1 MIEFARQ
8 EYFWLLLAVP
18 VVALFWGLGVWH
30 RRRMRI
36 RFGNIENLESISHIS
51 GSAHAWIRGALFTA
65 SLILMTLGLA
75 FPRMVLRELRPIP
88 TPTDLVFL
96 LDISPSMYARDMSP
110 SRLGRAE
117 AIIQKFILMKQPE
130 DRYGLVVFN
139 WGSAVLSYL
148 TSDPQ
153 SIVVY
158 FDWLNQ
164 QDEPQPGTNMGAAL
178 TAGMRLL
185 DQEAKL
191 NPGSLKGRR
200 SVFVLLSDGDD
211 TAEQLQKPLVELG
224 KVNTKVYTFG
234 LGTANGA
241 FVPISMRG
249 GLAGDVSEYLTED
262 DGERL
267 VSRAE
272 DQTMRQI
279 AEISGARFTRAESE
293 QQVNDVI
300 NDILIQGRPISGYN
314 ADPIR
319 EDLYGY
325 FLGAAFACLV
335 AGIFI

>member
-1 MIEFARQ
+1 
-8 EYFWLLLAVP
+8 
-18 VVALFWGLGVWH
+18 
-30 RRRMRI
+30 
-36 RFGNIENLESISHIS
+36 
-51 GSAHAWIRGALFTA
+51 
-65 SLILMTLGLA
+65 LA
-75 FPRMVLRELRPIP
+75 FPHMLLRELRPIP

-117 AIIQKFILMKQPE
+117 EIIQKFILMKRPE

-148 TSDPQ
+148 TSDPE

-164 QDEPQPGTNMGAAL
+164 QDQPQPGTNMGAAL
-178 TAGMRLL
+178 TSGTRLL
-185 DQEAKL
+185 DQEEKL

-211 TAEQLQKPLVELG
+211 TAEQLQKPLIALG
-224 KVNTKVYTFG
+224 EAHAKVYTFG

-241 FVPISMRG
+241 FVPIAMRG

-279 AEISGARFTRAESE
+279 AEVSGARFVRAENDA
-293 QQVNDVI
+293 QVDEAVRE
-300 NDILIQGRPISGYN
+300 ILIQGRPISGYS

-319 EDLYGY
+319 EDLYRY
-325 FLGAAFACLV
+325 FLGAAFACLIASILV
-335 AGIFI
+335 